1 MATVDVLH
9 CDLNNFYA
17 SVEQV
22 VSQELRKYPY
32 LAVSG
37 NPETRSGIILA
48 KNTAAKAMGVKT
60 GEPIWQARQKCPQL
74 VCVPPHFDYYIHY
87 SKRVREI
94 YERFTDQVEGFGL
107 DECWLDV
114 THSKIFG
121 TPYEIAEK
129 LRQTV
134 KKETGLTI
142 SVGVSF
148 TKTFAKLGSDLKKP
162 DAVTVI
168 SRDNYKEVVWR
179 LPVAEML
186 YIGKHTEEKLHSMG
200 IYTLGDLANGS
211 LFALKK
217 KFGVVGE
224 KLYRAARGEDGDE
237 VRECGTE
244 REIKSVGHGTTTLR
258 DVNTYVEADKVI
270 FFLSDMVAT
279 RLRRYGLQGEV
290 VALDIRRNDLTH
302 ESKQHKVRATHVTDD
317 IYKQSCRLL
326 RQMWKESPTDLPLRS
341 ISVSV
346 GSLSEVGSGY
356 QVSIFDAVDEKDK
369 NLEYSVDQI
378 RKKFGYGA
386 ITRASLLDNDLVSD
400 KLFSE
405 EDLLPFKR

>member
-1 MATVDVLH
+1 MDVLH

-22 VSQELRKYPY
+22 VNPELKGCKYI
-32 LAVSG
+32 AVSG

-48 KNTAAKAMGVKT
+48 KNTAAKKMGVKT
-60 GEPIWQARQKCPQL
+60 GEAIWQAKQKCPEL
-74 VCVPPHFDYYIHY
+74 VCVPPHFDYYVHY

-94 YERFTDQVEGFGL
+94 YERFTDKVEGFGL

-129 LRQTV
+129 IRQTV
-134 KKETGLTI
+134 KSETGLTI

-168 SRDNYKEVVWR
+168 SRENYKQVVWK
-179 LPVAEML
+179 LPVSEML
-186 YIGKHTEEKLHSMG
+186 YIGRHTEEKLQQMG
-200 IYTLGDLANGS
+200 IFTLGDLANAN

-217 KFGVVGE
+217 RFGIVGE
-224 KLYRAARGEDGDE
+224 KLYRASRGEDEDA
-237 VRECGTE
+237 VRETGTE

-258 DVNTYVEADKVI
+258 DVYTYKEADQVI

-279 RLRRYGLQGEV
+279 RLRRYGFQGEV
-290 VALDIRRNDLTH
+290 VSLDIRRNDLTH
-302 ESKQHKVRATHVTDD
+302 ESRQHKVRATHVVDD
-317 IYKQSCRLL
+317 IYQQATRLL
-326 RQMWKESPTDLPLRS
+326 RQMWKESPADLPLRT
-341 ISVSV
+341 ISVAV
-346 GSLSEVGSGY
+346 GDLSEVGTGY
-356 QVSIFDAVDEKDK
+356 QMSLFDVADDKDK

-378 RKKFGYGA
+378 RKKFGYKA
-386 ITRASLLDNDLVSD
+386 ITRASLLGNDLVSE

>member
-1 MATVDVLH
+1 TVDVLH

-22 VSQELRKYPY
+22 VNPELRQYKY

-60 GEPIWQARQKCPQL
+60 GEPIWQARQKCPEL
-74 VCVPPHFDYYIHY
+74 KCVLPHFEYYVHY

-94 YERFTDQVEGFGL
+94 YERFTDKVEGFGL

-121 TPYEIAEK
+121 TPAEIAEK

-134 KKETGLTI
+134 KRETGLTI

-168 SRDNYKEVVWR
+168 SRENYKDVVWR

-200 IYTLGDLANGS
+200 IFTLGDLANGS

-217 KFGVVGE
+217 RFGVVGE
-224 KLYRAARGEDGDE
+224 KLYAASRGEDEEE

-258 DVNTYVEADKVI
+258 DVNTYEEAEKVI

-279 RLRRYGLQGEV
+279 RLRRYGLQGDV

-302 ESKQHKVRATHVTDD
+302 ESKQHKVRATHVADD
-317 IYKQSCRLL
+317 IYQVACRLL
-326 RQMWKESPTDLPLRS
+326 RQMWREAPADLPLRS
-341 ISVSV
+341 ITVRV
-346 GSLSEVGSGY
+346 AALSEVGFGY
-356 QVSIFDAVDEKDK
+356 QTSIFDVADEKDK

-378 RKKFGYGA
+378 RKKFGYNA